1 MNAFKCPKCGELT
14 GGNEK
19 FCIEC
24 GQPLNVKCPECGESW
39 RFMFEYKFCPGCGHN
54 MKESATNLP
63 PQEVQVMKRKIKKS
77 EAKK

>member
-24 GQPLNVKCPECGESW
+24 GQPLNVTCPDCGETW
-39 RFMFEYKFCPGCGHN
+39 RFIFEYKFCPGCRHN
-54 MKESATNLP
+54 MKKAGLNKQLCDE
-63 PQEVQVMKRKIKKS
+63 K
-77 EAKK
+77 

>member
-1 MNAFKCPKCGELT
+1 MNAFRCPKCGELT

-24 GQPLNVKCPECGESW
+24 GQSLNVVCPDCGENW

-54 MKESATNLP
+54 MKKSPANK
-63 PQEVQVMKRKIKKS
+63 PQRDEK
-77 EAKK
+77 